1 MFSQA
6 SEYALRALTELARTE
21 GQDWVLASQLALR
34 LEVPVHYLAKV
45 LQVLARRGMLES
57 QRGRQGG
64 FRLARPAREI
74 TAWDVVQELDDARAL
89 YGCIM
94 GESECSDETACP
106 LHRLWKTIRDQFIRM
121 LQTTTL
127 HDLARFQNKRGG
139 SLRLPAVRPPARR
152 AGRESPGGSTTG

>member
-6 SEYALRALTELARTE
+6 SEYALRALTELARAE
-21 GQDWVLASQLALR
+21 GEQWVLTSQLAQR
-34 LEVPVHYLAKV
+34 LAVPVHYLAKV

-74 TAWDVVQELDDARAL
+74 TAWDVVQELDDTRAL

-106 LHRLWKTIRDQFIRM
+106 LHRLWKTIRDQFLQM

-127 HDLARFQNKRGG
+127 RELAKFQDKRTDSFRLRAVRLARNATDKH
-139 SLRLPAVRPPARR
+139 
-152 AGRESPGGSTTG
+152 SPGNGK

>member
-6 SEYALRALTELARTE
+6 SEYALRALTELARSD
-21 GQDWVLASQLALR
+21 QRDWVLTSQLAAQLDI
-34 LEVPVHYLAKV
+34 PIHYLAKV

-64 FRLARPAREI
+64 FRLARSPADI
-74 TAWDVVQELDDARAL
+74 TAWDVASELDDAKAL
-89 YGCIM
+89 HGCIM

-106 LHRLWKTIRDQFIRM
+106 LHALWKTIRDRFIRM

-127 HDLARFQNKRGG
+127 RDLARFQDSRPI
-139 SLRLPAVRPPARR
+139 SVRLPAVRPPRPAPGR
-152 AGRESPGGSTTG
+152 AKPGPL